1 MMPGGDI
8 LPEKDRA
15 LIKAIGK
22 RVALRRRELKLTQEQ
37 LAERANLSQQYIASL
52 ECGIRGLGAES
63 IIKLSRALQVS
74 ADYLLFGIEN
84 SEEFRRFDDMI
95 RPLSAKE
102 LLALEEVIQAFLK
115 VCGNSERDD

>member
-1 MMPGGDI
+1 M
-8 LPEKDRA
+8 PEKDRA
-15 LIKAIGK
+15 LIKAIGR
-22 RVALRRRELKLTQEQ
+22 RVASRRRQLRLTQDQ
-37 LAERANLSQQYIASL
+37 LAERANLSQQYIACL

-63 IIKLSRALQVS
+63 IIKLSGALQVS
-74 ADYLLFGIEN
+74 SDYLLFGITSSEN
-84 SEEFRRFDDMI
+84 FRRFDDMI

>member
-1 MMPGGDI
+1 MPGGDI

-95 RPLSAKE
+95 RPLSGKE
-102 LLALEEVIQAFLK
+102 LLGLEEMVK
-115 VCGNSERDD
+115 VYLMACGHSEWD

>member
-1 MMPGGDI
+1 MPGGDI

-115 VCGNSERDD
+115 VCGNSERDN

>member
-1 MMPGGDI
+1 M
-8 LPEKDRA
+8 PEKDRA

>member
-1 MMPGGDI
+1 MPGGDI